1 MKKSIIA
8 FMAAIFL
15 FFSLPMAYADY
26 TSWEDSTYDFKSVKA
41 VYIDAI
47 DTSESGI
54 TSAARDMKLK
64 EDFYR
69 RVSKIKG
76 PKVQAAQPE
85 AETPGTLE
93 TEAVSTEV
101 KDKAPSIVPKEAAD
115 GGADIYIYP
124 KLTLWQ
130 VDSYLV
136 PAHTEWR
143 DVEVRDAWRDRDGH
157 WHEFYR
163 TETYPEYVPSYYV
176 PCASVAVTF
185 EWYDVKTG
193 KLVATSEDSRVRGSE
208 SNPTALYDRIVDR
221 FCKNAKKTLE
231 K

>member
-1 MKKSIIA
+1 M
-8 FMAAIFL
+8 
-15 FFSLPMAYADY
+15 
-26 TSWEDSTYDFKSVKA
+26 
-41 VYIDAI
+41 
-47 DTSESGI
+47 
-54 TSAARDMKLK
+54 
-64 EDFYR
+64 
-69 RVSKIKG
+69 
-76 PKVQAAQPE
+76 
-85 AETPGTLE
+85 
-93 TEAVSTEV
+93 
-101 KDKAPSIVPKEAAD
+101 PKEAE
-115 GGADIYIYP
+115 GADIYIYP

-163 TETYPEYVPSYYV
+163 TETFPEYVPSYYV

-208 SNPTALYDRIVDR
+208 SNPTAVYDRIVDR
-221 FCKNAKKTLE
+221 FCKNAKKTFG

>member
-1 MKKSIIA
+1 MKKTIIV
-8 FMAAIFL
+8 FIAAIFL
-15 FFSLPMAYADY
+15 FFSLPTVLADY
-26 TSWEDSTYDFKSVKA
+26 TSWEDSAYDFKTVKTI
-41 VYIDAI
+41 YIDAM

-54 TSAARDMKLK
+54 TSEARDMKLK
-64 EDFYR
+64 EDFYK

-76 PKVQAAQPE
+76 PRVLAAQPAPE
-85 AETPGTLE
+85 SIKSLAA
-93 TEAVSTEV
+93 EAVSTEV
-101 KDKAPSIVPKEAAD
+101 KDQPSSIVPKEAT
-115 GGADIYIYP
+115 GADIYIYP

-163 TETYPEYVPSYYV
+163 TETFPEYVSSYYV

-208 SNPTALYDRIVDR
+208 SNPTAVYDRIVDR